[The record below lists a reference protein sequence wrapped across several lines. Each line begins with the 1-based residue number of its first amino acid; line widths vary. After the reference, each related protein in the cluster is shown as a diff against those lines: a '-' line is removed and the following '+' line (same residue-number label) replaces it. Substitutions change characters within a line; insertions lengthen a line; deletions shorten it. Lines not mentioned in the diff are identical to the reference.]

1 MRMAVGP
8 WNFRDQP
15 IGGASDS
22 ADLQPSKDHVKFRR
36 ATDEAERASSL
47 VRAAETSEKEK
58 EVAGA
63 NLLLREMT
71 LRGGSLPED
80 RTPSWG
86 TSDRVAAQIGI
97 EMRAVASPDSASR
110 QVFDDLCDCQSVERR
125 NLRVCRR
132 RSRIGNRK
140 RAQLTVQDWARAS
153 AVRRVESLA
162 AEYEFHLSP
171 IAPSCYISRRTHD
184 KENSDDRF

>member
-97 EMRAVASPDSASR
+97 EMRAVASTDSAAR
-110 QVFDDLCDCQSVERR
+110 KVFYNFRDWRAAERR
-125 NLRVCRR
+125 NFPV
-132 RSRIGNRK
+132 
-140 RAQLTVQDWARAS
+140 
-153 AVRRVESLA
+153 
-162 AEYEFHLSP
+162 
-171 IAPSCYISRRTHD
+171 
-184 KENSDDRF
+184 